1 MGFME
6 IRENDLTN
14 FLNLIQSIEEKRL
27 VISIIKNKNII
38 NEKVDINDII
48 HMIVPKTE
56 REKIVREILDLLIE
70 KQENYIRM
78 NESELWD
85 RFHFRVIEK

>member
-1 MGFME
+1 ME

-48 HMIVPKTE
+48 HMIIPKTE

-85 RFHFRVIEK
+85 RFHFRVIGK

>member
-85 RFHFRVIEK
+85 RFHFRVIGK

>member
-1 MGFME
+1 
-6 IRENDLTN
+6 
-14 FLNLIQSIEEKRL
+14 
-27 VISIIKNKNII
+27 
-38 NEKVDINDII
+38 
-48 HMIVPKTE
+48 MIVPKTE

>member
-1 MGFME
+1 ME

-48 HMIVPKTE
+48 HMIFPKTE

>member
-1 MGFME
+1 ME

-48 HMIVPKTE
+48 HMIIPKTE

>member
-1 MGFME
+1 ME

>member
-1 MGFME
+1 ME

-14 FLNLIQSIEEKRL
+14 FLNLIQSIEKKRL

-85 RFHFRVIEK
+85 RFHFRVIGK

>member
-1 MGFME
+1 ME

-48 HMIVPKTE
+48 HMIIPKTE
-56 REKIVREILDLLIE
+56 MERCK
-70 KQENYIRM
+70 
-78 NESELWD
+78 W
-85 RFHFRVIEK
+85 

>member
-1 MGFME
+1 ME

-38 NEKVDINDII
+38 NEKVDINNII
-48 HMIVPKTE
+48 HMIIPKTE

-85 RFHFRVIEK
+85 RFHFRVMKQ